1 MNTTSLAPKERILRT
16 IAGEPVDRIATIGG
30 WMNGV
35 RNMADLA
42 GITPEQYLANPLGGV
57 VAANRAL
64 CVDAMI
70 APVIPRR
77 LEDIRSGHIS
87 EADHPNV
94 EPEALL
100 QAADR
105 IPGSDEGILRGFDA
119 AAEEARFRAYFDTV
133 ATHWQGIVPIPNFWE
148 IGGHFPLYSE
158 YGYHAF
164 LMACALYPEAV
175 ERLWYAKSLI
185 SRQRAHILAGLYREL
200 DLVKLMFCGEDV
212 CNNSGPMVAPAFLRK
227 HYFPTVRMI
236 MEPLLDIGVRFIHH
250 CDGDVRPVLQDYLDL
265 GFSGFQG
272 FQYELG
278 VDLFELF
285 RLRSA
290 KGERLLFFA
299 GMSVT
304 RTLPFGTPDDVRA
317 EVDYL
322 VDATGGGQGM
332 FLFTSNVTGVE
343 VPPENLR
350 TAYHYAASIR
360 PSPRQASPRP
370 WPWGVSHKL

>member
-1 MNTTSLAPKERILRT
+1 MSTPLGPKERILRT
-16 IAGEPVDRIATIGG
+16 IAGEPTDHIPTIGG

-42 GITPEQYLANPLGGV
+42 GISVQQYLAEPLAGV

-64 CVDAMI
+64 GVDAMVV
-70 APVIPRR
+70 PVVPRR
-77 LEDIRSGHIS
+77 LEEIRSGYVS
-87 EADHPNV
+87 EADHPGV

-105 IPGSDEGILRGFDA
+105 IPGNDEGILRSFDA
-119 AAEEARFRAYFDTV
+119 AAEEARYRAHFDTV
-133 ATHWQGIVPIPNFWE
+133 AARWQGVEPIPNFWE
-148 IGGHFPLYSE
+148 IGGHFPLYTE
-158 YGYHAF
+158 YGYNAF
-164 LMACALYPEAV
+164 LSACALYPEAV
-175 ERLWYAKSLI
+175 GRLWYAKSLH
-185 SRQRAHILAGLYREL
+185 SRQRAHILAKLFKEL

-212 CNNSGPMVAPAFLRK
+212 CNNSGPMVSPAFLRK

-250 CDGDVRPVLQDYLDL
+250 CDGDVRPVLQDFLDL

-278 VDLFELF
+278 VDLFDMS
-285 RLRSA
+285 RRRSA
-290 KGERLLFFA
+290 KGEPLLFFA

-304 RTLPFGTPDDVRA
+304 RTMPFGTPDDVRA

-343 VPPENLR
+343 VPPENIR
-350 TAYHYAASIR
+350 TAYHYAASIQ
-360 PSPRQASPRP
+360 PSPRRTAPRP
-370 WPWGVSHKL
+370 WPWAVSHPF